1 MSIDRIGSGG
11 SFVDR
16 KDRVEVDVQRT
27 RVSRADLRGAIGRA
41 YQKVTGR
48 SATPAVLDALTA
60 HASLETAS
68 GDQMYNYNF
77 GGIKGASPRGETA
90 KMRTKEVFDGR
101 EVAVRDGFRSYR
113 SLDEGAVDYV
123 RLMRGQFG
131 AAVAR
136 AEVGDLDGFAHA
148 LKKAHYYTA
157 DEGQYANA
165 LHRLAGQ
172 PIGPAHPLTPAP
184 DKPKVQAISS
194 AASFPDTVELDRVL
208 SAIARHPVT
217 VDARDAREPEDD
229 E

>member
-1 MSIDRIGSGG
+1 MSIGRIGAGG
-11 SFVDR
+11 GAVER

-27 RVSRADLRGAIGRA
+27 RVSRSDLRGAIGRA

-48 SATPAVLDALTA
+48 SATSAVLDALTA

-90 KMRTKEVFDGR
+90 TMRTKEVFDGR
-101 EVAVRDGFRSYR
+101 EVSVRDGFRSYR
-113 SLDEGAVDYV
+113 SLDEGALDYV
-123 RLMRGQFG
+123 KLMRGQFG
-131 AAVAR
+131 AAVAK
-136 AEVGDLDGFAHA
+136 AEVGDINGFAHA
-148 LKKAHYYTA
+148 LKQAHYYTA
-157 DEGQYANA
+157 DEGQYASA
-165 LHRLAGQ
+165 LQRLAGQ
-172 PIGPAHPLTPAP
+172 PIGHAQPSLNLPE
-184 DKPKVQAISS
+184 KPKTHAVAS

-217 VDARDAREPEDD
+217 VDSRESREPEDD